1 MQSARCERYGHP
13 ELIAEWTRLQQEMAS
28 RVVREDDVP
37 WRLDAEE
44 PGVRLERVGGLDLS
58 FAEEAPAAGPAN
70 EGHDPE
76 GSGVTAGSGEALP
89 LGPGV
94 AALVVLSFPD
104 LRVLYEDYEPVDLSI
119 PYLPG
124 FLGFREAAAYAA
136 LLRRAEASP
145 HRPQVLLVDG
155 CGVLH
160 PRACGSA
167 CQVGVTCG
175 YPCVGVAKNLL
186 AVDGLDRF
194 EVRAQLQA
202 EAEKAQAQA
211 QAQGAATQV
220 GAASTE
226 ASGAALAAPGAGAH
240 VGVADPQPQQASEPG
255 PGPGS
260 GPAPGSGPGSEPK
273 PGPEPQACGTSSLQA
288 SEPQHTEAGEGHCQG
303 THGDGGRGRAGGGK
317 AGRGGAGGGGARVPT
332 DVCVPLT
339 GASGAVHGMALCP
352 GATRKPLFISVGH
365 RLSLATALELV
376 RRCCLH
382 RIPEPIR
389 QADLRSRQWMRERA
403 GAGSAGAESAG
414 AGQAG
419 GGQMGA
425 GQAEAPAFAGASG
438 RAREPGPI
446 VCTRRPPFRQ
456 QPPRPPLTPAMAAAA
471 AAEPAQLPDW
481 VKPAF
486 LEFKRLELEWLDGLS
501 AERKLKL
508 AGRGGRFSTEK
519 NHIRSYGESA
529 SRWLA
534 SSPARCWPAY
544 GLEEKG
550 FVLQEITHALKTDN
564 PIHPGFKEQIGRALG
579 YPLPQGEGTISYI
592 DATEAD
598 EANTCCVPVVEY
610 FTDLSP
616 ASLQPIMQHFVRY
629 NALYEQYL
637 GRRLTIDTARHP
649 LLSRH
654 LRQMKAG
661 R

>member
-28 RVVREDDVP
+28 RVVREGDVP

-58 FAEEAPAAGPAN
+58 FAEEAPAAASPAT
-70 EGHDPE
+70 EGHEHE
-76 GSGVTAGSGEALP
+76 GSGITDRPLQRVPACPYSCRRAGAGEALP
-89 LGPGV
+89 LGPGM

-194 EVRAQLQA
+194 EA
-202 EAEKAQAQA
+202 EAEKAE
-211 QAQGAATQV
+211 AA
-220 GAASTE
+220 E
-226 ASGAALAAPGAGAH
+226 APESGAD
-240 VGVADPQPQQASEPG
+240 VGVADPHT
-255 PGPGS
+255 PGS
-260 GPAPGSGPGSEPK
+260 GPGSGPGSEPK
-273 PGPEPQACGTSSLQA
+273 PGPEPRACDASNVQA
-288 SEPQHTEAGEGHCQG
+288 PEAKEGHCQR
-303 THGDGGRGRAGGGK
+303 TYGDGGRARGGGGK

-332 DVCVPLT
+332 DVSVPLT

-389 QADLRSRQWMRERA
+389 QADLRSRQWMRARA
-403 GAGSAGAESAG
+403 GAGSAGAGSAG
-414 AGQAG
+414 AGKAG
-419 GGQMGA
+419 GGQVGA
-425 GQAEAPAFAGASG
+425 GQAEAPGAAVEAAGGS
-438 RAREPGPI
+438 
-446 VCTRRPPFRQ
+446 
-456 QPPRPPLTPAMAAAA
+456 
-471 AAEPAQLPDW
+471 EPA
-481 VKPAF
+481 
-486 LEFKRLELEWLDGLS
+486 
-501 AERKLKL
+501 
-508 AGRGGRFSTEK
+508 
-519 NHIRSYGESA
+519 
-529 SRWLA
+529 
-534 SSPARCWPAY
+534 
-544 GLEEKG
+544 
-550 FVLQEITHALKTDN
+550 
-564 PIHPGFKEQIGRALG
+564 
-579 YPLPQGEGTISYI
+579 
-592 DATEAD
+592 
-598 EANTCCVPVVEY
+598 
-610 FTDLSP
+610 
-616 ASLQPIMQHFVRY
+616 
-629 NALYEQYL
+629 
-637 GRRLTIDTARHP
+637 
-649 LLSRH
+649 
-654 LRQMKAG
+654 
-661 R
+661 